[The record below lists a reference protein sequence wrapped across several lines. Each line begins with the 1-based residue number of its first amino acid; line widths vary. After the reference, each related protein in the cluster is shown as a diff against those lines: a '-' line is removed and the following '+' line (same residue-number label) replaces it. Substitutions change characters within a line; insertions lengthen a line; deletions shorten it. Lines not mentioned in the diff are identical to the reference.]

1 MQRVLKWFFVVVLWS
16 LGLGQA
22 PALVADAVA
31 LEPAAL
37 VAMVD
42 DGGPEAQV
50 LENEFDFGE
59 MTEDGTYV
67 HEFRI
72 INSGTGVLELTRV
85 MPA

>member
-1 MQRVLKWFFVVVLWS
+1 MQRELKWCLVVVIWS
-16 LGLGQA
+16 LGFGHA
-22 PALVADAVA
+22 PVSAVEAVA
-31 LEPAAL
+31 LEPSAQ
-37 VAMVD
+37 VAMT

-59 MTEDGTYV
+59 MTEVGTYV

-72 INSGTGVLELTRV
+72 INSGTGLLELTRV